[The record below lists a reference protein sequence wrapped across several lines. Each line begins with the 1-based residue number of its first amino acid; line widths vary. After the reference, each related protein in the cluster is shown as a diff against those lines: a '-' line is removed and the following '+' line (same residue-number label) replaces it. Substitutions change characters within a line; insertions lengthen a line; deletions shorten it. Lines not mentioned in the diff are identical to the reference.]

1 MRRLLIPLLLSSTG
15 AFGCASGAA
24 NTSGTLDQVRELH
37 ASVAERDAHVARLEQ
52 HDAELQARDRRLRAE
67 LALARADARE
77 LRGEL
82 EMRRRTHQLGSANQ
96 AEEGGWVEQD
106 GFAATAGGA
115 TSSNQGD
122 SADRGDQAE
131 EAQAPAEPVEEP
143 AEDDA
148 PRPVLRLY
156 GTPEPAPEQP
166 SVNTATL
173 SPGTFG
179 VRPAIAPLPAV
190 SAQAN
195 PPAVSGSA
203 APLPSPQS
211 PLAAPEDA
219 AVQEYRAA
227 LAMVRDRR
235 FDEAL
240 PALERFVAAHPDHPY
255 ADNALYWRGEV
266 FFLRH
271 QFPQALREYTR
282 LLSTYPDGNK
292 VADALLRSG
301 ICHLRMGDAAR
312 ARASF
317 RRLRESYPQS
327 VAART
332 ASREDAS

>member
-1 MRRLLIPLLLSSTG
+1 MRRLLLPLLLSSTG

-24 NTSGTLDQVRELH
+24 NAEGSLGQLRELR
-37 ASVAERDAHVARLEQ
+37 ASVEERDAQVARLER
-52 HDAELQARDRRLRAE
+52 HETELQARDRRLRAE

-77 LRGEL
+77 LRSEL
-82 EMRRRTHQLGSANQ
+82 QLRRRTRQLGANTSAL
-96 AEEGGWVEQD
+96 ASDDGWIEQD
-106 GFAATAGGA
+106 GFAATAPASAEAPQA
-115 TSSNQGD
+115 TEPD
-122 SADRGDQAE
+122 D
-131 EAQAPAEPVEEP
+131 EAQEQPAEAEAPVD
-143 AEDDA
+143 DDA

-156 GTPEPAPEQP
+156 GTPEALPEQA
-166 SVNTATL
+166 SVNAATL
-173 SPGTFG
+173 SPATFG
-179 VRPAIAPLPAV
+179 VRPAVAPLPEV
-190 SAQAN
+190 SA
-195 PPAVSGSA
+195 SA
-203 APLPSPQS
+203 APVPTSDT
-211 PLAAPEDA
+211 PLAAPNDA
-219 AVQEYRAA
+219 AVREYRAA
-227 LAMVRDRR
+227 LALVRDRQL
-235 FDEAL
+235 DEAL

-317 RRLRESYPQS
+317 RRLRESFPQS